1 MSKEHIQLLAESSKI
16 LHSYL
21 QEKFANAVT
30 TDMKWTDE
38 PNAMIN
44 LIILEMEGD
53 VICSEVAKIGIEEI
67 TLIMKGMF

>member
-1 MSKEHIQLLAESSKI
+1 MSKEHIQLLAASSKI
-16 LHSYL
+16 LHSYF
-21 QEKFANAVT
+21 QEKFAIAVM

-53 VICSEVAKIGIEEI
+53 VICSEVAKIGIAEI

>member
-16 LHSYL
+16 LHSYF
-21 QEKFANAVT
+21 QEKVM

-38 PNAMIN
+38 PDAMIN
-44 LIILEMEGD
+44 LIIMEMEGD
-53 VICSEVAKIGIEEI
+53 VICSEVAKIGIAEI

>member
-16 LHSYL
+16 LHSYF
-21 QEKFANAVT
+21 QEKFANAVM

-38 PNAMIN
+38 PDAMIN

-53 VICSEVAKIGIEEI
+53 VICSEVAKIGIAEI